1 MKNILYDI
9 DFQVINFKTTIFI
22 NMLYFYVLF

>member
-1 MKNILYDI
+1 MKNILYNI

>member
-1 MKNILYDI
+1 MKNIFYDI
-9 DFQVINFKTTIFI
+9 DFQVVKFKTTIFI

>member
-1 MKNILYDI
+1 MKNNLYDI

>member
-1 MKNILYDI
+1 MKNNLYNI
-9 DFQVINFKTTIFI
+9 DFQVVNFKTTIFI